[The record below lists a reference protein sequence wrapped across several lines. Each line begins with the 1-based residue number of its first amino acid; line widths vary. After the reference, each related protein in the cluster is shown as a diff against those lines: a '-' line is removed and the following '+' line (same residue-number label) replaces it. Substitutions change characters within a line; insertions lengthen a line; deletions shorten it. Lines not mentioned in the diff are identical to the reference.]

1 MTTRTDYTDSE
12 WELLTD
18 MPRLAAFGA
27 MAVEEGGPVAST
39 RELWVSM
46 MELAQAARTQYA
58 NNTLIQEVMRGFS
71 RPADDGEMSIMG
83 WKPDSSELLGNA
95 IVDKTLQTA
104 SRVREV
110 LTSQATPEEAA
121 EYTEWVLGIA
131 RAGCGAVR
139 SGLFG
144 LIGAPMTAAEDQY
157 VKDLAAAFGAA

>member
-1 MTTRTDYTDSE
+1 MTTRNDYTDSE

-39 RELWVSM
+39 RELWSSM
-46 MELAQAARTQYA
+46 MELAQAARTRDA
-58 NNTLIQEVMRGFS
+58 SNSLIQEVMRGFS
-71 RPADDGEMSIMG
+71 QRDDEISIMG
-83 WKPDSSELLGNA
+83 WKPDSGEPLGNA
-95 IVDKTLQTA
+95 LVAQALETA

-110 LTSQATPEEAA
+110 LARQATPEEAA
-121 EYTEWVLGIA
+121 EYTEWVLDIA

-144 LIGAPMTAAEDQY
+144 LVGAQMTAAEEQY
-157 VKDLAAAFGAA
+157 VNDLATALGAT

>member
-1 MTTRTDYTDSE
+1 MTTRNDYTDSE

-39 RELWVSM
+39 RELWSSM
-46 MELAQAARTQYA
+46 MELVQAARTRYA
-58 NNTLIQEVMRGFS
+58 NNSLIQKVMRDFS
-71 RPADDGEMSIMG
+71 QRDDEISIMG
-83 WKPDSSELLGNA
+83 WKPDSGEPLGNA
-95 IVDKTLQTA
+95 IVAQTLETA
-104 SRVREV
+104 PRVREV
-110 LTSQATPEEAA
+110 LASQATPEEAA

-144 LIGAPMTAAEDQY
+144 LAGTQMTAAEEQY
-157 VKDLAAAFGAA
+157 VKDLAAALGAA

>member
-39 RELWVSM
+39 RELWTSM
-46 MELAQAARTQYA
+46 MELVRSARTQYA
-58 NNTLIQEVMRGFS
+58 NNTLIQGVMRGFS
-71 RPADDGEMSIMG
+71 QRANDETSIMG
-83 WKPDSSELLGNA
+83 WQPGSGEPLGNA
-95 IVDKTLQTA
+95 IVAQALETA

-110 LTSQATPEEAA
+110 LASQATPEEAA
-121 EYTEWVLGIA
+121 EYTQWVLGIA

-144 LIGAPMTAAEDQY
+144 LVGAPMTVAEKQY
-157 VKDLAAAFGAA
+157 VKDLTAALGAT

>member
-1 MTTRTDYTDSE
+1 MSTRNDYTDSE

-39 RELWVSM
+39 RELWTSM
-46 MELAQAARTQYA
+46 MELVRSARTQYA
-58 NNTLIQEVMRGFS
+58 NNTLIQGVMRGFS
-71 RPADDGEMSIMG
+71 QRANDETSIMG
-83 WKPDSSELLGNA
+83 WQPGSGEPLGNA
-95 IVDKTLQTA
+95 IVAQALETA

-110 LTSQATPEEAA
+110 LASQATPEEAA
-121 EYTEWVLGIA
+121 EYTQWVLGIA

-144 LIGAPMTAAEDQY
+144 LVGAPMTVAEKQY
-157 VKDLAAAFGAA
+157 VKDLTAALGAT